1 MGLFTRWELKD
12 SIEIRT
18 TPENI
23 WDFFV
28 NLEKNYVP
36 WHPKDH
42 LVFKWTKGKP
52 MELGSH
58 FYAEEIMGGKVVK
71 IRGYACE
78 VVPNRKIFFR
88 YSLPLSILAPGTGS
102 LIETKGST
110 SVFTAVSYI
119 RAGNLLS
126 KLSRKEMERS
136 IAVHKTH
143 VREEGE
149 NLKAILER

>member
-1 MGLFTRWELKD
+1 M
-12 SIEIRT
+12 
-18 TPENI
+18 
-23 WDFFV
+23 
-28 NLEKNYVP
+28 NLMKANALTCNA
-36 WHPKDH
+36 D
-42 LVFKWTKGKP
+42 
-52 MELGSH
+52 
-58 FYAEEIMGGKVVK
+58 VVQ
-71 IRGYACE
+71 RC
-78 VVPNRKIFFR
+78 IFR
-88 YSLPLSILAPGTGS
+88 IAWVTLPLSILAPGTGS